1 MVEFVATI
9 GIVVSS
15 ALLFAYWFRYTS
27 LLILSARTTRD
38 YASEVAMANQLSFLE
53 VQSRLRA
60 GAGSELDRL
69 RDLLDRDFAVVR
81 YLLEHAANPAMTQA
95 TFETGMLAVNYRVM
109 HAWYRVS
116 SRFSE
121 STACRA
127 LEEMSQV
134 VAHFANAMGERAAV
148 GAAA

>member
-1 MVEFVATI
+1 MIEFVATI
-9 GIVVSS
+9 AIIVSS

-38 YASEVAMANQLSFLE
+38 YATEVAMANQLSFLE
-53 VQSRLRA
+53 VQSRLRE

-81 YLLEHAANPAMTQA
+81 YLLDHASNTAVSQA
-95 TFETGMLAVNYRVM
+95 TFETGMLAVNYRM
-109 HAWYRVS
+109 MRAWYRVS

-134 VAHFANAMGERAAV
+134 VAHFANTMGERAAA